1 MTVRT
6 ITLFEKIGAVYIAIP
21 KVANTSLKSELI
33 FLETGQR
40 VEDPHAPNL
49 DIATLTP
56 ARVTASVRK
65 RNFIFTFVRNP
76 WDRIV
81 SLWADKCGEKA
92 NVDLTRWGIQPGMP
106 FDAFVDRICVFP
118 DESSQIHFQSQ
129 TFLLMHRGYL
139 LPSYIGR
146 FETFKRDW
154 YHVKRSLRIDQAGR
168 SQDLPHLIASEH
180 KPYHDYYT
188 QQLAAKIAA
197 RYSSDIALLGYK
209 F

>member
-33 FLETGQR
+33 FFETGRR
-40 VEDPHAPNL
+40 VEDPHAADL
-49 DIATLTP
+49 DITTLTP
-56 ARVTASVRK
+56 DRVIASVRK
-65 RNFIFTFVRNP
+65 RNFVFTFVRNP

-92 NVDLTRWGIQPGMP
+92 NVDLTRWGIQPGME
-106 FDAFVDRICVFP
+106 FDAFVDRICLFP
-118 DESSQIHFQSQ
+118 DELSQIHFQSQ
-129 TFLLMHRGYL
+129 TFFLMHRGYL

-154 YHVKRSLRIDQAGR
+154 HHVKSSLRIDRAAR
-168 SQDLPHLIASEH
+168 NRDLPHLLASEH
-180 KPYHDYYT
+180 KHYRNCYS
-188 QQLAAKIAA
+188 QQLAAKIAV
-197 RYSSDIALLGYK
+197 RYANDIALLGYK